1 MFVSYTL
8 ISLMAFFKSYP
19 TVGDFGLALS
29 LLPLWSYTF
38 RCEIIN
44 FLLFHLTSFS
54 LFVSFSLD
62 FRFTLAIC
70 GCVLVSSIAGP
81 ILWYL
86 WIHVG
91 SANANFF
98 FGMTI
103 TYNMAQVFL
112 LLDVVNSYMCYH
124 YDLKHGLPRLDEQGK
139 PVLLRLQQWLIQ
151 FFFCSSVEFL

>member
-1 MFVSYTL
+1 MILPYLCLSFHYGVTPSDVRKIIILTIL
-8 ISLMAFFKSYP
+8 I
-19 TVGDFGLALS
+19 
-29 LLPLWSYTF
+29 
-38 RCEIIN
+38 IQ
-44 FLLFHLTSFS
+44 LTTPFYVD
-54 LFVSFSLD
+54 L
-62 FRFTLAIC
+62 RFTLIVC

-112 LLDVVNSYMCYH
+112 LLDMVNSFMSYQ
-124 YDLKHGLPRLDEQGK
+124 YDLKHGLPRVDEDGK
-139 PVLLRLQQWLIQ
+139 PIMLRLQ
-151 FFFCSSVEFL
+151 